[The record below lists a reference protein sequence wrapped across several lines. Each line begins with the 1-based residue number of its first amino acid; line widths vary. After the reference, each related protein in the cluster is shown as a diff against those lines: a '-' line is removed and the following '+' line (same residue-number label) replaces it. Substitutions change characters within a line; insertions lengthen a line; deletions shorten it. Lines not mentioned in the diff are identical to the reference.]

1 MPRLQE
7 EMFMSRALDG
17 MTVVDL
23 SHVLAAPFC
32 TMILADLGASVI
44 KVEPPIGDDSR
55 AFGPFIAEKD
65 DPDVKQSGYFVS
77 INRNKKSICVDLKT
91 EKGKE
96 LLTELIEKAD
106 VVVENYRPTT
116 MRKLGF
122 GYDRLKEI
130 NPGVIYCSICGF
142 GHDALP
148 EFASKPAYD
157 MVAQAYSGL
166 MSITGP
172 LGGPPVRVGSSV
184 GDIVAGH
191 QGAIGILAALQ
202 YKQKTGR
209 GQHVDISMV
218 DGLVYILENAIV
230 RYTGQGILP
239 QPLGSAHPTI
249 TPFQGFET
257 SDGSWVITPIGND
270 SLWAKFCV
278 VIERE
283 DLVDHELYRTN
294 GLRTQNKNT
303 LIPIL
308 EVEMKKRTS
317 VEWLKLLDAAGLP
330 NSPLNTI
337 DKVVTDPNLLHRNMI
352 VEVDQPRIGS
362 VTMAGSPFHLSE
374 TPGEVYSPAPGL
386 GQHTAEVLSEL
397 LGYGDA
403 EIQGFYRDGI
413 VKTVD

>member
-1 MPRLQE
+1 M
-7 EMFMSRALDG
+7 
-17 MTVVDL
+17 
-23 SHVLAAPFC
+23 
-32 TMILADLGASVI
+32 
-44 KVEPPIGDDSR
+44 
-55 AFGPFIAEKD
+55 
-65 DPDVKQSGYFVS
+65 
-77 INRNKKSICVDLKT
+77 
-91 EKGKE
+91 
-96 LLTELIEKAD
+96 
-106 VVVENYRPTT
+106 
-116 MRKLGF
+116 
-122 GYDRLKEI
+122 
-130 NPGVIYCSICGF
+130 
-142 GHDALP
+142 
-148 EFASKPAYD
+148 
-157 MVAQAYSGL
+157 
-166 MSITGP
+166 
-172 LGGPPVRVGSSV
+172 
-184 GDIVAGH
+184 
-191 QGAIGILAALQ
+191 
-202 YKQKTGR
+202 
-209 GQHVDISMV
+209 
-218 DGLVYILENAIV
+218 
-230 RYTGQGILP
+230 
-239 QPLGSAHPTI
+239 
-249 TPFQGFET
+249 
-257 SDGSWVITPIGND
+257 
-270 SLWAKFCV
+270 